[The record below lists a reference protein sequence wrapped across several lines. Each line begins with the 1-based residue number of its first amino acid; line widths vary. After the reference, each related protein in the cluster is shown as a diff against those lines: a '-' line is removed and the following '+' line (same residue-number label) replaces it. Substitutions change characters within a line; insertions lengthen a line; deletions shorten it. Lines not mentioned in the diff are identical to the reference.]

1 MDSVTGTA
9 TTAPPFRGT
18 ALERTLGRALTR
30 WPHYSLPGV
39 VGAMLFGAVSFTP
52 SLVPRDWLIQGVVSG
67 FSAVVGYAFGVV
79 LAWLVQAVVDWRP
92 SPRAGRRLRYAVAA
106 MGLPLTVASLWLGQ
120 QWQQQIHQLV
130 NLPPP
135 ETYAW
140 VRILLVGMIVFVAI
154 VALGRALRAAA
165 AWLTTRLLPLVPD
178 RLAHPLAIVI
188 LVTVMVGLNNGVIER
203 GLISAANAGFGAVNG
218 TTDPGTFRSMVP
230 ERSGSPES
238 FISWDSLGRQGRNF
252 IGTGPGVGALERFS
266 GEPAMEPVRV
276 YAGLRSAEE
285 TEDRAELAVRDL
297 ERAGGFDREVLV
309 VATSTG
315 TGFVDP
321 SAVDAV
327 EYLHNGDTAVVSIQY
342 SYLPSWLSFLVDDEK
357 AREAGRELFNA
368 VHEVWA
374 ELPSWD
380 RPLLLVN
387 GTSMGVFGSEGAFS
401 GEADLLNRVD
411 GAVWAGTPNF
421 SPLHGQFVE
430 ERDPGSPE
438 WLPVYDDGRH
448 VRFMARP
455 GDLDEPGSRW
465 EDPRIVYVQY
475 GSDAVVR
482 WSPRLAFTEP
492 DWLEEP
498 PAPDVSHHM
507 TWIPVV
513 TFWQVSADLPSTYPV
528 PDGAGH
534 RYSEHYAD
542 AWAAVAAP
550 EGWTDKD
557 TARLRTVIRQN
568 RIVRERILE
577 EASAVSG

>member
-1 MDSVTGTA
+1 MEHVTGTVMSL
-9 TTAPPFRGT
+9 PPFRGT
-18 ALERTLGRALTR
+18 AVERVFGRALAR
-30 WPHYSLPGV
+30 WPHYSLPGTIA
-39 VGAMLFGAVSFTP
+39 AMLFGAVSFTP
-52 SLVPRDWLIQGVVSG
+52 SLVPRGWLVQGIVSG
-67 FSAVVGYAFGVV
+67 LSAVVGYAAGVF
-79 LAWLVQAVVDWRP
+79 LAWLVGAFVAWRP
-92 SPRAGRRLRYAVAA
+92 KPRARRRVWYVVAA
-106 MGLPLTVASLWLGQ
+106 LGVPLAAVSLWLGQ
-120 QWQQQIHQLV
+120 HWQRQTHLLV

-135 ETYAW
+135 ESYAW
-140 VRILLVGMIVFVAI
+140 VRILLVGLILFVAL
-154 VALGRALRAAA
+154 VALGRALRGVA
-165 AWLTTRLLPLVPD
+165 AWLTARLIPLVPD

-188 LVTVMVGLNNGVIER
+188 LVTVMIGLNNGVIER
-203 GLISAANAGFGAVNG
+203 GLVAAANAGFGAVNG
-218 TTDPGTFRSMVP
+218 TTDPGTFRPTVP
-230 ERSGSPES
+230 ERSGGPGSLV
-238 FISWDSLGRQGRNF
+238 SWESLGRQGRNF
-252 IGTGPGVGALERFS
+252 IGTGPGVADLERFS
-266 GEPAMEPVRV
+266 GEPALQPVRV

-285 TEDRAELAVRDL
+285 TRDRAELAVRDL
-297 ERAGGFDREVLV
+297 ERAGGFDRELLV

-315 TGFVDP
+315 TGYVDP

-342 SYLPSWLSFLVDDEK
+342 SYLPSWISFLVDQEK

-368 VHEVWA
+368 VYEVWS
-374 ELPSWD
+374 ELPTWD
-380 RPLLLVN
+380 RPRLMVN
-387 GTSMGVFGSEGAFS
+387 GTSMGVFGSEAAFS
-401 GEADLLNRVD
+401 GEADLLHRVD

-421 SPLHGQFVE
+421 SPLHGRFVE

-438 WLPVYDDGRH
+438 WLPEYDDGRH

-455 GDLDEPGSRW
+455 GDLDDPGTRW
-465 EDPRIVYVQY
+465 EEPRVVYIQY
-475 GSDAVVR
+475 GSDAVVK

-498 PAPDVSHHM
+498 PAPDVSHRM

-513 TFWQVSADLPSTYPV
+513 TFWQVTADLPSTYPV

-550 EGWTDKD
+550 ADWTEAD

-577 EASAVSG
+577 EASAVTD